1 MQSISL
7 LRVIV
12 NGSISNQDHQLIAK
26 LKLGDRKAFEIIYHR
41 FTKDLFNFCANSIE
55 DKADCEEI
63 IQDVFVSLWE
73 RREELE
79 IDSLKAYLFSSVKYK
94 IIRYI
99 SHLAVKRKYEEHYR
113 HFETT
118 YVNPVELEEH
128 TPMLPLHARLGESLQ
143 GLPARC
149 REAFQ
154 LRLEQNLSNTEIA
167 QRMRISKSTVEDYM
181 KTALAH
187 LRKYK
192 KEILGVE

>member
-1 MQSISL
+1 MNVRLDDISL
-7 LRVIV
+7 IV
-12 NGSISNQDHQLIAK
+12 RIAE
-26 LKLGDRKAFEIIYHR
+26 GDQNAFAEIYFR
-41 FTKDLFNFCANSIE
+41 YSKELYRYCANTVDNKE
-55 DKADCEEI
+55 DCEEI
-63 IQDVFVSLWE
+63 IQHVFVSLWE

-79 IDSLKAYLFSSVKYK
+79 IDSLRAYLFSSVKYK

-99 SHLAVKRKYEEHYR
+99 KHQAVRRRYEEHYR

-118 YVNPVELEEH
+118 YVNPVELEQA
-128 TPMLPLHARLGESLQ
+128 TPMSPLHTRLSESLQ
-143 GLPARC
+143 GLPTRC

-154 LRLEQNLSNTEIA
+154 LRLEQNLSNSEIA